1 MAQND
6 TLMLRSRV
14 KNESKEFLKLKAY
27 FNYDSLYSH
36 NVGHKIPVSLL
47 NKFIS
52 RLNGAEAKYYSEGNA
67 YDYFSN
73 RDGHYFLIRLV
84 CGGGGYCEEYDLIRF
99 DQEGHFISSETIGNL
114 NMEYGNTLS
123 FEYHLLSDTALSVY
137 EVETDTESLKSRDF
151 SHQIVKLFPSPN

>member
-1 MAQND
+1 MRERD
-6 TLMLRSRV
+6 TVWHADRATKR
-14 KNESKEFLKLKAY
+14 ERERETEEERKERQKTY
-27 FNYDSLYSH
+27 NT
-36 NVGHKIPVSLL
+36 VSLL

-151 SHQIVKLFPSPN
+151 SHKIVKLFPSPK